1 MESDVSASLA
11 RVSACS
17 VVSSALWLPG
27 SSVRRI
33 FQARI
38 LEQVAVSVSG
48 GSSQSRDQTHVSYVF
63 RVGRQVLHHLSHQGV
78 PWFLYSLTKLSLMT
92 PNTSWRYWRVFNLFY
107 LVFQAILWDKQYKNY
122 WQAWFFDVEMTSSE
136 IRLLKDSLWVIPHS
150 SYHVML
156 LVNEFLNIC
165 QLHNT

>member
-17 VVSSALWLPG
+17 VVSSTLWLPG

-63 RVGRQVLHHLSHQGV
+63 RIGRQVLHQLSHQGL
-78 PWFLYSLTKLSLMT
+78 PWYLYSLTKLSLMT
-92 PNTSWRYWRVFNLFY
+92 PNTNWRYWRVFNLFY

-165 QLHNT
+165 QLHNI